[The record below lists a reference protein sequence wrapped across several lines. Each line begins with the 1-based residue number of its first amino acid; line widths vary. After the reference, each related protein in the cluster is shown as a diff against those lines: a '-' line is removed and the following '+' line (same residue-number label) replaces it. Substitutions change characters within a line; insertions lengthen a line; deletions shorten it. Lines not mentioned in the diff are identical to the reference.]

1 MSNPRN
7 LSLALVCGLG
17 VSLLPTACSVVSG
30 QDNFV
35 CGIRVE
41 GDAVARCDAP
51 NERCMCTDRRC
62 ALPELEKCPESGW
75 RYSFPNED
83 AGDGPECVSPHASNN
98 YVLANSSE
106 PLCPGEREA
115 DQGCGVLGADGN
127 PLRCGGPNT
136 FCLCTVRRCAEPAP
150 QCADAG
156 FSARFVTSREC
167 VGELPPDAGNVR
179 ERPDGTC
186 FGARVED
193 LFLDAGAEAGTATDA
208 GTDGGTTTDAGADA
222 GTTDAG

>member
-1 MSNPRN
+1 MTNPRK
-7 LSLALVCGLG
+7 LALALVFGIG
-17 VSLLPTACSVVSG
+17 ASLLAAACSVVSG

-35 CGIRVE
+35 CGVRVE

-51 NERCMCTDRRC
+51 NERCICSDMRC
-62 ALPELEKCPESGW
+62 ALPEPEKCPESGW
-75 RYSFPNED
+75 RYSFPLKD
-83 AGDGPECVSPHASNN
+83 TGDGPECVAPDATNN

-115 DQGCGVLGADGN
+115 EQGCGVLGADGN
-127 PLRCGGPNT
+127 PLRCAGANS

-167 VGELPPDAGNVR
+167 VGELPPDAGDLR

-193 LFLDAGAEAGTATDA
+193 LFPDAGGAPDGGSDA
-208 GTDGGTTTDAGADA
+208 G